1 MVEDIGIRILVP
13 LFVFGI
19 LIVGAYMMSD
29 MALVD
34 VLRRRQEEER
44 SK

>member
-13 LFVFGI
+13 ILVFGI
-19 LIVGAYMMSD
+19 LVVGAYLMAD

-34 VLRRRQEEER
+34 VLRRRQEDER